1 MNYIATDLYPNF
13 TIFDASSLFV
23 ATDTTAE
30 FDGFAFW
37 YEIDTHVHSAV
48 IPIGAING
56 VNTTYSITA
65 DQLEV
70 MINGLHVTFTKTV
83 GGFTLD
89 EAPTA
94 GDILWCEVINE

>member
-13 TIFDASSLFV
+13 TS
-23 ATDTTAE
+23 TDTAAAFEGFE
-30 FDGFAFW
+30 FWF
-37 YEIDTHVHSAV
+37 YIETHVHSVV
-48 IPIGAING
+48 IPTGAIDG
-56 VNTTYSITA
+56 SNTSYSVTA